1 MVIFVN
7 DNKLIVGGSLTDALT
22 GKYDFSL
29 KSVIEQSFNVT
40 KNHLGS
46 LLGGFLILFGINVLM
61 VLVLINFFSLESFEN
76 SLELQFLTSTI
87 QAVIN
92 APLLGG
98 LMLMGI
104 KHSVGIKTKATQVF
118 DGFQRLMPLIVVS
131 LIATVL
137 NMILTLLLGQLH
149 PNLGLL
155 GSLYLTVVLA
165 LAMPLVIER
174 GVSPLNALY
183 YSFRITHY
191 KLPKFIVLFLL
202 IMGALFLA
210 IIPFGLGLIWMLPM
224 IYNLIGVVYKEII
237 GVTVIEKDRPEPSD
251 NISI

>member
-1 MVIFVN
+1 MN
-7 DNKLIVGGSLTDALT
+7 DNKRIVGGSLTEALT
-22 GKYDFSL
+22 GKYEFSL
-29 KSVIEQSFNVT
+29 KSTIEQSFNIT

-46 LLGGFLILFGINVLM
+46 LFGGFLIIFGINVLM
-61 VLVLINFFSLESFEN
+61 VLVFINFFSLESFEH
-76 SLELQFLTSTI
+76 SLELQFLTSII

-104 KHSVGIKTKATQVF
+104 KHSVGINTKVTQVF
-118 DGFQRLMPLIVVS
+118 DGFQRVMPLIVVS

-137 NMILTLLLGQLH
+137 NITLTMLLGQLH

-174 GVSPLNALY
+174 GVSPLNALF
-183 YSFRITHY
+183 YSFRITHF

-210 IIPFGLGLIWMLPM
+210 IIPFGLGLIWVLPM
-224 IYNLIGVVYKEII
+224 IYNLIGVVYKDII
-237 GVTVIEKDRPEPSD
+237 GVSIIDKDGQNPSD

>member
-1 MVIFVN
+1 MN

-87 QAVIN
+87 QAD
-92 APLLGG
+92 
-98 LMLMGI
+98 
-104 KHSVGIKTKATQVF
+104 IKTKATQVF

-137 NMILTLLLGQLH
+137 NIILTLLLGQLH

>member
-1 MVIFVN
+1 MN

-76 SLELQFLTSTI
+76 SLEVQFLTITI

-137 NMILTLLLGQLH
+137 NMIL
-149 PNLGLL
+149 
-155 GSLYLTVVLA
+155 
-165 LAMPLVIER
+165 
-174 GVSPLNALY
+174 
-183 YSFRITHY
+183 
-191 KLPKFIVLFLL
+191 
-202 IMGALFLA
+202 
-210 IIPFGLGLIWMLPM
+210 
-224 IYNLIGVVYKEII
+224 
-237 GVTVIEKDRPEPSD
+237 
-251 NISI
+251 

>member
-1 MVIFVN
+1 MN
-7 DNKLIVGGSLTDALT
+7 DNKRIVGGSLTEALT
-22 GKYDFSL
+22 GKYEFSL
-29 KSVIEQSFNVT
+29 KSTIEQSFNIT

-46 LLGGFLILFGINVLM
+46 LFGGFLIIFGINVLM
-61 VLVLINFFSLESFEN
+61 VLVFINFFSLESFEH
-76 SLELQFLTSTI
+76 SLELQFLTSII

-104 KHSVGIKTKATQVF
+104 KHSVGINTKVTQVF
-118 DGFQRLMPLIVVS
+118 DGFQRVMPLIVVS

-137 NMILTLLLGQLH
+137 NITLTMLLGQLH

-174 GVSPLNALY
+174 GVSPLNALF
-183 YSFRITHY
+183 YSFRITHF

-210 IIPFGLGLIWMLPM
+210 IIPFGLGLIWVLPM
-224 IYNLIGVVYKEII
+224 IYNLIGVVYKDII
-237 GVTVIEKDRPEPSD
+237 GVSIIDKDEQNPSD